1 MRGQSETNH
10 QKDDLPQTWKFTS
23 CIFPTLP
30 PFQCPLER
38 DRPEEGVLLETGR
51 RTYRLEDISGYQES
65 PTHPFCMSMWG
76 RDHEMSVP
84 KQSGYMWA
92 DPFRPCHEYE
102 ASSLSAFPSVP
113 LEFSWHR
120 CASDVATY
128 VSKLEARRNQGDTSE
143 TSDSRQH
150 GIQNP
155 PFAEGPP
162 SGQSTFGSILSS
174 RKMFAPSYVS
184 DLVDFSQLRTFSGE
198 MAAMVSQV

>member
-120 CASDVATY
+120 CASDVAAY

-143 TSDSRQH
+143 TSDSRSARD
-150 GIQNP
+150 P
-155 PFAEGPP
+155 K
-162 SGQSTFGSILSS
+162 STVCRGTSFRAIYFWFHFVFQKYVCAKLCERLGRLQPVENIL
-174 RKMFAPSYVS
+174 R
-184 DLVDFSQLRTFSGE
+184 
-198 MAAMVSQV
+198 